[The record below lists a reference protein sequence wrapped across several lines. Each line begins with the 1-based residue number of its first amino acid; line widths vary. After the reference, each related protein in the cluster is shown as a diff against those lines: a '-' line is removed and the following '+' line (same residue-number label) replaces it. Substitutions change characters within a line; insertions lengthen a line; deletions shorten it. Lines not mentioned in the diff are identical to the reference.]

1 VPVLR
6 KIAFYLFLAAS
17 LGTAV
22 WAYLRLRESKAP
34 KTSVLEHIPGT
45 ASAVI
50 ETRQIHDLVQ
60 QLTRQNLIWNSL
72 LSEEA
77 FANAQK
83 GIQYLDS
90 LTRASEEVSTMLA
103 DNPVYWSFVKEGAKN
118 EHLIQFKLKEQN
130 DEELM
135 EQFFGHAFVQ
145 NNFVSSFKAYD
156 VRVNGKAWLAA
167 CLNGIVYFCSDLSL
181 LQKSIQL
188 QKNESLAESK
198 HYLQL
203 LKLNGKQST
212 QVFLNHHLS
221 GLLNKQLF
229 TNQSLF
235 NLGMELNELTCTG
248 YTLPDSAAF
257 LSVIARQKETEFRQL
272 EKLPDHASSLLGI
285 SLSQAE
291 AFFKDNQALLPPA
304 LAEKNEKAW
313 KAVNDSAMYNMK
325 QEVYENSGGA
335 LILGNY
341 WLDDHAE
348 QVLQM
353 NVEDEEKAEQFLK
366 VISDSLS
373 TANELKA
380 FHIRDNYVH
389 LFSFHDATA
398 EMRYGCIVSGDLV
411 LMSSKAMLNYYAGC
425 MKNSSILG
433 KNTTFMAYAN
443 DNLFEPSQYVYYE
456 NYDLIKYSTFSRL
469 INSVE
474 LNTGDDV
481 LSHLSLSLKA
491 YDIGLQMRLHAT
503 HKQEQEQAGSES
515 GKDVLWSYAADSS
528 VTSPVFVFT
537 NHLTQEHELCFQD
550 QTNTLYL
557 ISSTGKALWKKVIN
571 ESLKSGIHTVDIF
584 KNGKL
589 QMLFNTDNYLHLI
602 DRNGNYVQ
610 GYPVKLPQR
619 ATSPMTVLDYDKT
632 KDYRIFIA
640 CADKK
645 IYNYSLYGI
654 KTEGYTPLRTDHVV
668 KLPIQYAKV
677 GASDYLITAD
687 EGGKLYV
694 FSRKGEGRINFKNK
708 AVENPQNLYVWT
720 GNNLDNTK
728 IIYVDDKN
736 NLLNKISLSDKKEA
750 FKLGDEL
757 HGFRVTFDLL
767 NDDKQMDMIL
777 YGDGAIHAYDL
788 FSGKLFESYN
798 EQAVYRDVLFAYTE
812 NSQQVMA
819 FDQAGEKLDLVDLS
833 GKPLYSIGHV
843 TNVPLV
849 TQLYKDGKTY
859 LVTISG
865 SRVNCRRLN

>member
-1 VPVLR
+1 MAVLR

-17 LGTAV
+17 LGVAV
-22 WAYLRLRESKAP
+22 WAYFRLRESKAP
-34 KTSVLEHIPGT
+34 ETSVREHIPGT

-50 ETRQIHDLVQ
+50 ETRQTHDLVQ

-72 LSEEA
+72 LTEEV

-90 LTRASEEVSTMLA
+90 LTRASEEVSAMLE
-103 DNPVYWSFVKEGAKN
+103 DNPVYWSFVKEGARH
-118 EHLIQFKLKEQN
+118 EHLIQFKLKEQK
-130 DEELM
+130 DAELM
-135 EQFFGHAFVQ
+135 EQFFSRVFATNHS
-145 NNFVSSFKAYD
+145 VSSFKAYD
-156 VRVNGKAWLAA
+156 VSVNGKAWLAA

-181 LQKSIQL
+181 LQKSTSL
-188 QKNESLAESK
+188 QKNESLAQNPTFLK
-198 HYLQL
+198 LQ
-203 LKLNGKQST
+203 KLNGRQNT

-221 GLLNKQLF
+221 GLLNKRFF

-235 NLGMELNELTCTG
+235 SLGIELNKLSCTG
-248 YTLPDSAAF
+248 YTIPDSSTFFSAMTG
-257 LSVIARQKETEFRQL
+257 QKETEFRQI
-272 EKLPDHASSLLGI
+272 EKLPDHVSSLMGI
-285 SLSQAE
+285 SISRAAQ
-291 AFFKDNQALLPPA
+291 FFKDNEVLLPPA

-313 KAVNDSAMYNMK
+313 RIVNDSALYNMK
-325 QEVYENSGGA
+325 QEVYENTGGG

-341 WLDDHAE
+341 WLEE
-348 QVLQM
+348 QAQQLLQLDIQ
-353 NVEDEEKAEQFLK
+353 DEAKAEQFLK
-366 VISDSLS
+366 VISDSLVNV
-373 TANELKA
+373 NELRA
-380 FHIRDNYVH
+380 FHIRENYTH
-389 LFSFHDATA
+389 LFSFYNATSG
-398 EMRYGCIVSGDLV
+398 MPYGCIVSGDLI
-411 LMSSKAMLNYYAGC
+411 LASSKTMLDYYAGC

-433 KNTTFMAYAN
+433 KNTAFMTYAN

-456 NYDLIKYSTFSRL
+456 DYDLMKHSSFQRL
-469 INSVE
+469 INSLE

-481 LSHLSLSLKA
+481 LSQLSLSMKA
-491 YDIGLQMRLHAT
+491 YNGALQMRLHAT
-503 HKQEQEQAGSES
+503 HKQEQASSELS
-515 GKDVLWSYAADSS
+515 KDVLWSYSADSL
-528 VTSPVFVFT
+528 VASPVFVFT

-550 QTNTLYL
+550 QTNKLYL
-557 ISSTGKALWKKVIN
+557 ISSTGKALWKKEIH
-571 ESLKSGIHTVDIF
+571 EALRSGIYTVDIF

-619 ATSPMTVLDYDKT
+619 ATSPITVLDYDKT

-654 KTEGYTPLRTDHVV
+654 KTEGYTPLRTDNVV
-668 KLPIQYAKV
+668 RLPVYYAKV
-677 GASDYLITAD
+677 GASDYLITVD
-687 EGGKLYV
+687 EGGRLYA
-694 FSRKGEGRINFKNK
+694 FSRKGEGRIDFKNK
-708 AVENPQNLYVWT
+708 AVQNLQDLYVWT
-720 GNNLDNTK
+720 GTHLDNTK

-757 HGFRVTFDLL
+757 HGFRVAFDLL

-777 YGDGAIHAYDL
+777 YGDGALHAYDL

-798 EQAVYRDVLFAYTE
+798 EQAVYRDALFAYTE
-812 NSQQVMA
+812 NSQQIMA
-819 FDQAGEKLDLVDLS
+819 FDQAGKKLDLVDLS
-833 GKPLYSIGHV
+833 GKPLYSIGNV

-859 LVTISG
+859 LVTVSG
-865 SRVNCRRLN
+865 SRLNCRRLN